1 VGVGLNHRNQPKVF
15 YFYDK
20 TKTKIMKAILNFI
33 DAWGVRIMVF
43 LVVIIFF
50 KTCTT
55 NTKVQNVND
64 SVDSL
69 SVKLRKEIKI
79 EGLKSEKRA
88 IQASDRKILDVNR
101 QTEIDQETTCD
112 IDIPATNKIG
122 TKNIALFGCSITQFH
137 IFFIIFLI

>member
-1 VGVGLNHRNQPKVF
+1 
-15 YFYDK
+15 
-20 TKTKIMKAILNFI
+20 MKPVLNFI
-33 DAWGVRIMVF
+33 DTWGIRIMFF
-43 LVVIIFF
+43 LVIIIFF

-69 SVKLRKEIKI
+69 SGKLRKEIKI

-101 QTEIDQETTCD
+101 QTEIDQEIT
-112 IDIPATNKIG
+112 KIS
-122 TKNIALFGCSITQFH
+122 ND
-137 IFFIIFLI
+137 

>member
-1 VGVGLNHRNQPKVF
+1 
-15 YFYDK
+15 
-20 TKTKIMKAILNFI
+20 MKPILNFI
-33 DAWGVRIMVF
+33 DTWGVRIMFF

-55 NTKVQNVND
+55 NTKVQNIND

-69 SVKLRKEIKI
+69 SVKLTKEIKI

-101 QTEIDQETTCD
+101 QTEIDQE
-112 IDIPATNKIG
+112 ISKLE
-122 TKNIALFGCSITQFH
+122 K
-137 IFFIIFLI
+137 

>member
-1 VGVGLNHRNQPKVF
+1 MIKLIQ
-15 YFYDK
+15 
-20 TKTKIMKAILNFI
+20 KIMKAILNFI
-33 DAWGVRIMVF
+33 DAWGVRIMF
-43 LVVIIFF
+43 LLVVIIFF

-69 SVKLRKEIKI
+69 SVKLTKEIKI

-101 QTEIDQETTCD
+101 QTEIDQE
-112 IDIPATNKIG
+112 ISKLE
-122 TKNIALFGCSITQFH
+122 K
-137 IFFIIFLI
+137 

>member
-1 VGVGLNHRNQPKVF
+1 MIKLIQ
-15 YFYDK
+15 
-20 TKTKIMKAILNFI
+20 KIMKAILNFI
-33 DAWGVRIMVF
+33 DAWGVRIMF
-43 LVVIIFF
+43 LLVVIIFF

-64 SVDSL
+64 SVDTL

-101 QTEIDQETTCD
+101 QTEIDQE
-112 IDIPATNKIG
+112 ISKLE
-122 TKNIALFGCSITQFH
+122 K
-137 IFFIIFLI
+137 

>member
-1 VGVGLNHRNQPKVF
+1 
-15 YFYDK
+15 
-20 TKTKIMKAILNFI
+20 MKPILNFI
-33 DAWGVRIMVF
+33 DTWGVRIMFF

-69 SVKLRKEIKI
+69 SVKLPKEIKI

-101 QTEIDQETTCD
+101 QTEIDQE
-112 IDIPATNKIG
+112 ISKLE
-122 TKNIALFGCSITQFH
+122 K
-137 IFFIIFLI
+137 

>member
-1 VGVGLNHRNQPKVF
+1 
-15 YFYDK
+15 
-20 TKTKIMKAILNFI
+20 MKAILNFI
-33 DAWGVRIMVF
+33 DAWGVRIMF
-43 LVVIIFF
+43 LLVIIIFF

-101 QTEIDQETTCD
+101 QTQIDQEIKQISND
-112 IDIPATNKIG
+112 
-122 TKNIALFGCSITQFH
+122 
-137 IFFIIFLI
+137 

>member
-1 VGVGLNHRNQPKVF
+1 
-15 YFYDK
+15 
-20 TKTKIMKAILNFI
+20 MKGILNFI
-33 DAWGVRIMVF
+33 DAWGNRLMF
-43 LVVIIFF
+43 LLVVIIFF

-101 QTEIDQETTCD
+101 QTEIDQEISKLD
-112 IDIPATNKIG
+112 K
-122 TKNIALFGCSITQFH
+122 
-137 IFFIIFLI
+137 

>member
-1 VGVGLNHRNQPKVF
+1 
-15 YFYDK
+15 
-20 TKTKIMKAILNFI
+20 MKGILNFI
-33 DAWGVRIMVF
+33 DVWGVRIMF
-43 LVVIIFF
+43 LLVVIIFF

-101 QTEIDQETTCD
+101 QTEIDQEISKLD
-112 IDIPATNKIG
+112 K
-122 TKNIALFGCSITQFH
+122 
-137 IFFIIFLI
+137 

>member
-1 VGVGLNHRNQPKVF
+1 
-15 YFYDK
+15 
-20 TKTKIMKAILNFI
+20 MKAILNFI
-33 DAWGVRIMVF
+33 DAWGNRLMF
-43 LVVIIFF
+43 LLVVIIFF

-101 QTEIDQETTCD
+101 QTEIDQEISKLD
-112 IDIPATNKIG
+112 K
-122 TKNIALFGCSITQFH
+122 
-137 IFFIIFLI
+137 

>member
-1 VGVGLNHRNQPKVF
+1 
-15 YFYDK
+15 
-20 TKTKIMKAILNFI
+20 MKPILNFI
-33 DAWGVRIMVF
+33 DAWGVRIMF
-43 LVVIIFF
+43 LLVVIVFF

-101 QTEIDQETTCD
+101 QTEIDQEISKLD
-112 IDIPATNKIG
+112 K
-122 TKNIALFGCSITQFH
+122 
-137 IFFIIFLI
+137 

>member
-1 VGVGLNHRNQPKVF
+1 
-15 YFYDK
+15 
-20 TKTKIMKAILNFI
+20 MKGILNFI
-33 DAWGVRIMVF
+33 DAWGVRIMF
-43 LVVIIFF
+43 LLVVIIFF

-101 QTEIDQETTCD
+101 QTQIDQEIKQISND
-112 IDIPATNKIG
+112 
-122 TKNIALFGCSITQFH
+122 
-137 IFFIIFLI
+137 

>member
-1 VGVGLNHRNQPKVF
+1 MIKLIQ
-15 YFYDK
+15 
-20 TKTKIMKAILNFI
+20 KIMKAILNFI
-33 DAWGVRIMVF
+33 VDWGVRIMF
-43 LVVIIFF
+43 LLVVIIFF

-64 SVDSL
+64 SVDTL

-101 QTEIDQETTCD
+101 QTEIDQE
-112 IDIPATNKIG
+112 ISKLE
-122 TKNIALFGCSITQFH
+122 K
-137 IFFIIFLI
+137 

>member
-1 VGVGLNHRNQPKVF
+1 M
-15 YFYDK
+15 K
-20 TKTKIMKAILNFI
+20 TILNFI
-33 DAWGVRIMVF
+33 DSWGNRIMFF

-55 NTKVQNVND
+55 NTKVQDVND

-69 SVKLRKEIKI
+69 SVKLHREIKI

-101 QTEIDQETTCD
+101 QTQIDQEIKQISND
-112 IDIPATNKIG
+112 
-122 TKNIALFGCSITQFH
+122 
-137 IFFIIFLI
+137 

>member
-1 VGVGLNHRNQPKVF
+1 M
-15 YFYDK
+15 K
-20 TKTKIMKAILNFI
+20 TILNFI
-33 DAWGVRIMVF
+33 DAWGVRIMFF

-101 QTEIDQETTCD
+101 QTEIDQE
-112 IDIPATNKIG
+112 ISNLEK
-122 TKNIALFGCSITQFH
+122 
-137 IFFIIFLI
+137 

>member
-1 VGVGLNHRNQPKVF
+1 
-15 YFYDK
+15 
-20 TKTKIMKAILNFI
+20 MKAILNFI
-33 DAWGVRIMVF
+33 DDWGVRIMFF
-43 LVVIIFF
+43 LVIIIFF

-101 QTEIDQETTCD
+101 QTEIDQE
-112 IDIPATNKIG
+112 ISKLE
-122 TKNIALFGCSITQFH
+122 K
-137 IFFIIFLI
+137 

>member
-1 VGVGLNHRNQPKVF
+1 
-15 YFYDK
+15 
-20 TKTKIMKAILNFI
+20 MKPILSFI
-33 DAWGVRIMVF
+33 DTWGIRIMFF

-101 QTEIDQETTCD
+101 QTEIDQE
-112 IDIPATNKIG
+112 ISNLEK
-122 TKNIALFGCSITQFH
+122 
-137 IFFIIFLI
+137 